1 MWQLPAFAGVTPS
14 FAQWTGPGCLSGQF
28 ELGSE
33 PGSPGWQKAMESPTY
48 SKPLQKTVPLL
59 YAVFHCSSYAM
70 SPDHCPAQDPQHLE
84 GFGGNVQCL
93 LN

>member
-1 MWQLPAFAGVTPS
+1 
-14 FAQWTGPGCLSGQF
+14 
-28 ELGSE
+28 
-33 PGSPGWQKAMESPTY
+33 MESPTY

-59 YAVFHCSSYAM
+59 YAIFHCSSYAM
-70 SPDHCPAQDPQHLE
+70 SPHHCPPLDLQHLE